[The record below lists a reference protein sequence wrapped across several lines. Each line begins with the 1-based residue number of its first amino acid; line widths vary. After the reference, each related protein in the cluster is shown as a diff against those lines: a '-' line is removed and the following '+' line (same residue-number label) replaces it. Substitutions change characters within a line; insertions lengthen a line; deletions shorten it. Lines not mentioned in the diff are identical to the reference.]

1 MKVCLTLTCLLF
13 LTALQDGDAQR
24 RFRGKEGENIT
35 VGCKFYFSGNE
46 TFFCKG
52 ICEGTNI
59 LVQTSSDTA
68 QKGRYSTSF
77 KTFNTR
83 TYVLDVSIK
92 ELKGSDAGRY
102 RCGVDNPGVRFDEFD
117 LIVTEATTSE
127 PNWTLKTFPLT
138 LVTSPSVTTAETM
151 NKGLQLYL
159 ILSLVA
165 KIIFL
170 STPLMISCWKRRTT
184 KSKGEKI
191 NDEFSV
197 NQTFHFSD
205 LNVFQILLGRLGTLI
220 KYLQFIPEQSELKVQ
235 MKNDQ
240 PRERGKPRGQTE
252 QLIC

>member
-1 MKVCLTLTCLLF
+1 MKVCLTLICLLF

-117 LIVTEATTSE
+117 LIVTKATTSE
-127 PNWTLKTFPLT
+127 PNWTLKTFPST

-165 KIIFL
+165 KIILL
-170 STPLMISCWKRRTT
+170 STPLMISCWKRRTM
-184 KSKGEKI
+184 KSKGEKT

-205 LNVFQILLGRLGTLI
+205 LNVFQILLGRLGTQI
-220 KYLQFIPEQSELKVQ
+220 KYLQFIPELK
-235 MKNDQ
+235 
-240 PRERGKPRGQTE
+240 
-252 QLIC
+252 